1 FSPAPFECDGGAGR
15 AGHQDVRLKRDQFA
29 RQRLEL
35 FDRAIAIVD
44 IQIATLRVAQ
54 AAQAIDEG
62 GVVLLQ
68 TQRKERDPR
77 TGVGRVGL
85 LRARRERPRC
95 RAADKRDE
103 VASVHSTTSSAA
115 TSRPGGAVSPSAFA
129 VLRFTAVSNLV
140 AACTGRSPGLS
151 PRRMRST

>member
-1 FSPAPFECDGGAGR
+1 MQTGS
-15 AGHQDVRLKRDQFA
+15 KR
-29 RQRLEL
+29 
-35 FDRAIAIVD
+35 IAIGARLR
-44 IQIATLRVAQ
+44 IALRDDHQ
-54 AAQAIDEG
+54 KPEPSY
-62 GVVLLQ
+62 L
-68 TQRKERDPR
+68 T
-77 TGVGRVGL
+77 GL
-85 LRARRERPRC
+85 LRARRDRARR